1 MNILILKAQTLDTV
15 KTKADVMKL
24 WHGGKTF
31 VQQNFKAFR
40 KLSRDN
46 FSNKDYLILLL
57 SAYNAIEFVNSDDE
71 TVNIFYINNKSIT
84 LPRMYNDLDVNN
96 IERKTTEVIFQS

>member
-1 MNILILKAQTLDTV
+1 MNILILKAQTLDVV

-31 VQQNFKAFR
+31 IQQNFRPLR
-40 KLSRDN
+40 KISRDN
-46 FSNKDYLILLL
+46 FNNTDYLTLLM

-84 LPRMYNDLDVNN
+84 SPRMYNDLDVNN
-96 IERKTTEVIFQS
+96 IERKTTEVIYQS

>member
-1 MNILILKAQTLDTV
+1 MNILILKAQTLDAV

-31 VQQNFKAFR
+31 VQQNLKQFR

-46 FSNKDYLILLL
+46 FSNKDYLVLLM

-71 TVNIFYINNKSIT
+71 CVNIFYINNKSIT
-84 LPRMYNDLDVNN
+84 SPRMYNDLDVNN
-96 IERKTTEVIFQS
+96 IERKLTEVIFQS